1 MCVVVLSAA
10 VLPLHRVRNDDVLDS
25 LPVIALP
32 PDSPRCF
39 PCGTACEAVSHAWRD
54 RLPRRPGGSKQG
66 CVIERTSRREY
77 PRSGEGVF

>member
-32 PDSPRCF
+32 AEVAAGLASLF
-39 PCGTACEAVSHAWRD
+39 PLRNGLR
-54 RLPRRPGGSKQG
+54 GSQ
-66 CVIERTSRREY
+66 SRMA
-77 PRSGEGVF
+77 